1 MAVEHNPHNIT
12 SMLINNFVESTVEFL
27 WEEYNQVTLSGLSHC
42 IILSCILLN
51 FNSFQLEHQLQN
63 KTIGNNNLPDRK
75 LAYEF
80 ILEAHVT
87 IFWGQRLSS
96 QEFLLFSDFTFPS
109 VNRNTI
115 LNFAYGLTGA
125 RERHR
130 KYPSVIISTTLNY
143 PVESVNPE
151 NWQIS
156 VHFSLPIL
164 LFVSQKTDELKI
176 GYVPYTNFHV
186 STEKVQL
193 VAVPITQSDLSS
205 QFGLRL
211 AWERL
216 HSTTRMKTLLGGRN
230 LNCLRKRSSYS
241 KPIINYETCGFKESY
256 CQHVNCSTIK
266 CCQIIHNFLSKQLS
280 TPSYQYTSYQ
290 IFPFVQKH
298 IDFKI
303 QILFPKEN
311 IFDTN
316 LTAFLYPFHFLVWL
330 SCVIA
335 MICVSAWLIL
345 CERQVCYEILFWQP
359 STILE
364 QDPYQLKNVGSRG
377 TSLVGLWLL
386 SLFLIR
392 QFYGSSL
399 YSFMT
404 TENEPNDFPNGINE
418 TLSRTD
424 FYLLCSY
431 DFQMKLFQSGIE
443 QRLPLFN
450 FYLEIL
456 RRSYLI
462 IYMHDKDFESDTLR
476 NLSNG
481 RESLVYSDKYKS
493 SYSNSTTIVDAM
505 NLASLERTKKYVRFD
520 RFVVICEEGC
530 MENPGLLGQTRLIRK
545 ISDELPVLRSHQF
558 WHQNEPSS
566 ESFRFEKFLGSFVES
581 GLYELEI
588 QRFKKLNQLRRLKK
602 FESSKRRVLNN
613 GSLFSYVFLDV
624 KFKKQAEKEKFE
636 EPMKIVAL
644 KGTLILVQFFVFV
657 AIVTFLVE
665 LWKDKDV
672 KYADRI
678 NHMC

>member
-1 MAVEHNPHNIT
+1 MAVEDNLHNIT
-12 SMLINNFVESTVEFL
+12 ATLLNNFVGSTVEFL
-27 WEEYNQVTLSGLSHC
+27 WEEYNQVTLSGLSQC

-51 FNSFQLEHQLQN
+51 FNSFLLEHQLQN
-63 KTIGNNNLPDRK
+63 KTIGNKNLQDRT

-87 IFWGQRLSS
+87 IFKGQRLSP

-109 VNRNTI
+109 VNRNAI
-115 LNFAYGLTGA
+115 LNFAYGITGA
-125 RERHR
+125 RRRHR
-130 KYPSVIISTTLNY
+130 KYPSVIISNTLNY
-143 PVESVNPE
+143 PVKSVNPE

-156 VHFSLPIL
+156 VFFSSPIL
-164 LFVSQKTDELKI
+164 LFVAQETGEIKI
-176 GYVPYTNFHV
+176 GYVPYTNFTV
-186 STEKVQL
+186 LKYTVQL
-193 VAVPITQSDLSS
+193 LAMPITKSDSSS

-216 HSTTRMKTLLGGRN
+216 HSTTRMKSLLGGPN
-230 LNCLRKRSSYS
+230 LNCLRKRSSDS
-241 KPIINYETCGFKESY
+241 KPVLTYEACVFRESY
-256 CQHVNCSTIK
+256 CKHINCSTTK
-266 CCQIIHNFLSKQLS
+266 CCQIIHNFLTKQLS
-280 TPSYQYTSYQ
+280 TPSKKHISYH
-290 IFPFVQKH
+290 IFPFVQNH

-330 SCVIA
+330 NCIIA
-335 MICVSAWLIL
+335 MISVSAWLIV
-345 CERQVCYEILFWQP
+345 CERQVCNEILFWQP

-364 QDPYQLKNVGSRG
+364 QDPYQLKKVGSRG
-377 TSLVGLWLL
+377 TILVGLWLL

-404 TENEPNDFPNGINE
+404 TKNEPNDFPSDINE
-418 TLSRTD
+418 TISRTD
-424 FYLLCSY
+424 FDLLFFHDFKTKLYLSN
-431 DFQMKLFQSGIE
+431 IAR
-443 QRLPLFN
+443 RLPRELFN
-450 FYLEIL
+450 FYLKIL

-462 IYMHDKDFESDTLR
+462 IYKHGKDFESDTLR

-505 NLASLERTKKYVRFD
+505 NLAAVERTEKYVKFD

-545 ISDELPVLRSHQF
+545 ISNERPVLRSHQF
-558 WHQNEPSS
+558 WHQKEPSS
-566 ESFRFEKFLGSFVES
+566 ESFRFAKFLGSFVES
-581 GLYELEI
+581 GLYELEV
-588 QRFKKLNQLRRLKK
+588 QRFKKLSQVRRLKR
-602 FESSKRRVLNN
+602 FESSKKRGLSN

-624 KFKKQAEKEKFE
+624 KFKKQAEKEEVE
-636 EPMKIVAL
+636 EPMKVVAL
-644 KGTLILVQFFVFV
+644 KVLI
-657 AIVTFLVE
+657 
-665 LWKDKDV
+665 K
-672 KYADRI
+672 
-678 NHMC
+678 